1 MLKTRAELS
10 KMDTKSLFSGTPENQ
25 TIRIKNAN
33 SGFYHPTRNITHKK
47 VAFLGKIMNKKK
59 MSGVQIYDKSERAR
73 TCMSQKMS
81 QKMSGV
87 QIYARNKKSV
97 RAHLRPSK

>member
-1 MLKTRAELS
+1 
-10 KMDTKSLFSGTPENQ
+10 
-25 TIRIKNAN
+25 
-33 SGFYHPTRNITHKK
+33 
-47 VAFLGKIMNKKK
+47 MNKKK

-81 QKMSGV
+81 GV

-97 RAHLRPSK
+97 RAHLSPSE